1 MTTLYAICDD
11 QWDLIKTANSPMG
24 LKAETGK
31 TYTNASLATVED
43 LRDNFVLVID
53 QGTKPDQEWQTVI
66 GNLAVVIDGDPQEPE
81 TMTATLQYTTQP
93 ISLDAAKAKLEREV
107 KEHKFRR
114 MAGGVS
120 FDVSGSTYVV
130 QTDAKSRE
138 LIDNVYEL
146 AKADLLENGQVV
158 RMFSNAS
165 PLLTQPQIITLKLSV
180 GAMLCVCTDAQT
192 EREYAIDA
200 LPDDIQAHI
209 DFDVTAGFPAFPE
222 TVTE

>member
-11 QWDLIKTANSPMG
+11 QWALIRTVSSPMG

-66 GNLAVVIDGDPQEPE
+66 GNPAVVIDGDPQEPE

>member
-53 QGTKPDQEWQTVI
+53 QGTKPEQEWQTVI

>member
-1 MTTLYAICDD
+1 MTALYAICDD
-11 QWDLIKTANSPMG
+11 QWALVKTANSTMG

-31 TYTNASLATVED
+31 TYSNAALATVDD
-43 LRDNFVLVID
+43 LRANFVLVID
-53 QGTKPDQEWQTVI
+53 PGSKPDQEWQTIV
-66 GNLAVVIDGDPQEPE
+66 GNPQVLIDGDPAEPE

-93 ISLDAAKAKLEREV
+93 ISLDAAKAKLERKV
-107 KEHKFRR
+107 KDHKFSR

-120 FDVSGSTYVV
+120 FDVSGTTYVV

-158 RMFSNAS
+158 RVLSNAS
-165 PLLTQPQIITLKLSV
+165 PLLTQQQIIDLKLSV

-200 LPDDIQAHI
+200 LPDDLQAHI
-209 DFDVTAGFPAFPE
+209 DFDVTAGFPAFPK